1 MSKVPWVEYQV
12 LHENRDTDFC
22 VYVLGRKEIMIL
34 YYPLQIEI
42 SLYMSEVQISV
53 YLEERKDRDL
63 LLQIKISGH
72 MLALIY

>member
-1 MSKVPWVEYQV
+1 
-12 LHENRDTDFC
+12 
-22 VYVLGRKEIMIL
+22 MIL

-42 SLYMSEVQISV
+42 SLYMLEVQISV